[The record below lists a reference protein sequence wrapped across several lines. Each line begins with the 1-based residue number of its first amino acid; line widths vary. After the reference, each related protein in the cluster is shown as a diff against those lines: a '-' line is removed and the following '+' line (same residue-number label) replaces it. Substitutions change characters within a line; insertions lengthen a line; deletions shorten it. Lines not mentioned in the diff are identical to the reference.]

1 VNAKAEIKSLCQQ
14 IVDNFQPEKVVL
26 FGSYAY
32 GTPNEDSDIDLL
44 VIMPYTGNEL
54 DQMVTVRRRLK
65 STFPVDVLVKT
76 SAQLKERIEMED
88 FFIKEI
94 IEKGTILYETRNA

>member
-1 VNAKAEIKSLCQQ
+1 VNVKAEIKSLCQQ

-44 VIMPYTGNEL
+44 VIMPYNGNEL

>member
-1 VNAKAEIKSLCQQ
+1 VNVKAEIKSLCQQ

-32 GTPNEDSDIDLL
+32 GTPTEDSDIDLL

-65 STFPVDVLVKT
+65 STFPLDVLVKT

>member
-1 VNAKAEIKSLCQQ
+1 VNAKAEIKRLCQQ

-44 VIMPYTGNEL
+44 VIMPFDGNEL

-65 STFPVDVLVKT
+65 STFPLDVLVKT